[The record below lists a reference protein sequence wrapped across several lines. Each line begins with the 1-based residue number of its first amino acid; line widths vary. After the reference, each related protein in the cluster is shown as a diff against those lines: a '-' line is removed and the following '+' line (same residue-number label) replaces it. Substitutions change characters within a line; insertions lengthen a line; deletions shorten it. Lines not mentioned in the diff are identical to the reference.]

1 MVVSDVS
8 SGSDD
13 EDPTASVASKTY
25 RAVRKA
31 IQTSTIWRALNYS
44 MNYDIHK
51 VCGCVN
57 IIIMAIAVFWGG
69 GEVMLVAFV
78 GDVVKCT

>member
-13 EDPTASVASKTY
+13 EDPTASGASKTY

-51 VCGCVN
+51 VWVSEHHHNGNCC
-57 IIIMAIAVFWGG
+57 FLGG
-69 GEVMLVAFV
+69 R
-78 GDVVKCT
+78 